1 VKTIGLIGGMSW
13 ESSAEYYRLINEE
26 VRRRLGGL
34 HSASALML
42 SVDFA
47 EIERLQ
53 DAGAWDEAG
62 KLLIDAGR
70 RLERGGADFVVLC
83 TNTMH
88 RVAPELEQALAI
100 PLVHIADATAEA
112 IEAAG
117 IATVGLL
124 GTRYTMEQDFYRGRL
139 EDRHRLS
146 VIVPGEPG
154 RTRVHDVIYDELVLG
169 RVEES
174 SRAAFAEIIGDLV
187 EKGAQAVVLGC
198 TEIGL
203 LVGEADAPVPL
214 FDTTRIHAE
223 RAVDLAL
230 RETTRANAA
239 PAAESPNSEG
249 ARP

>member
-26 VRRRLGGL
+26 VKRRLGGL
-34 HSASALML
+34 HSARTLML

-47 EIERLQ
+47 EIEELQ
-53 DAGAWDEAG
+53 RAGAWEEAS
-62 KLLIDAGR
+62 KRLIDAGR
-70 RLERGGADFVVLC
+70 RLERGGADFVLLC

-88 RVAPELEQALAI
+88 RVADELEQALAI

-112 IEAAG
+112 IEAAE
-117 IATVGLL
+117 IPTVGLL

-139 EDRHRLS
+139 ADRHGLN
-146 VIVPGEPG
+146 VIVPGEPE
-154 RTRVHDVIYDELVLG
+154 RTLVHDVIYDELVLG
-169 RVEES
+169 RVEDP
-174 SRAAFAEIIGDLV
+174 SRAAFVEIIGGLV
-187 EKGAQAVVLGC
+187 EQGAEAIVLGC

-223 RAVDLAL
+223 RAVELAL
-230 RETTRANAA
+230 Q
-239 PAAESPNSEG
+239 
-249 ARP
+249 

>member
-26 VRRRLGGL
+26 IKRRLGGI
-34 HSASALML
+34 HSARTLML

-47 EIERLQ
+47 EIEELQ
-53 DAGAWDEAG
+53 RAGDWDEAG
-62 KLLIDAGR
+62 RRLIDASR
-70 RLERGGADFVVLC
+70 RLERGGADFVLLC

-88 RVAPELEQALAI
+88 RVAPELEQALAV
-100 PLVHIADATAEA
+100 PLVHIADATAEV

-117 IATVGLL
+117 IARVGLL

-139 EDRHRLS
+139 EDRHRLR
-146 VIVPGEPG
+146 VIIPGEPA
-154 RTRVHDVIYDELVLG
+154 RTLVHDVIYDELVLG

-174 SRAAFAEIIGDLV
+174 SRAAFAGIIGGLV
-187 EKGAQAVVLGC
+187 DEGAEAVVLGC

-203 LVGEADAPVPL
+203 LVGEAAAPVPL

-223 RAVDLAL
+223 RAVELAL
-230 RETTRANAA
+230 R
-239 PAAESPNSEG
+239 
-249 ARP
+249 